1 MAATTENVAIDEEAN
16 GPEDIPLDWASIDW
30 RQVEADV
37 RRLRQRIF
45 RASHA
50 TDPCKIR
57 TYVLS
62 PSHDLSWA
70 AEQVDARSARRLS
83 YLYLRGSAPQ
93 RGLAAAPLY
102 RDGRALRSSQAAEG
116 LPRLV
121 MRTIVNAP
129 GGLAGQPSR
138 CGAPARTLG
147 GNVMIHAAR
156 GPDLTQRL

>member
-1 MAATTENVAIDEEAN
+1 MAATTENLAIDEKAN

-70 AEQVDARSARRLS
+70 VEQVDAKSARRVSYTSGGRPRSAGSRPRRFTATAGLS
-83 YLYLRGSAPQ
+83 DHPRRLRGCH
-93 RGLAAAPLY
+93 G
-102 RDGRALRSSQAAEG
+102 
-116 LPRLV
+116 
-121 MRTIVNAP
+121 
-129 GGLAGQPSR
+129 
-138 CGAPARTLG
+138 
-147 GNVMIHAAR
+147 
-156 GPDLTQRL
+156 